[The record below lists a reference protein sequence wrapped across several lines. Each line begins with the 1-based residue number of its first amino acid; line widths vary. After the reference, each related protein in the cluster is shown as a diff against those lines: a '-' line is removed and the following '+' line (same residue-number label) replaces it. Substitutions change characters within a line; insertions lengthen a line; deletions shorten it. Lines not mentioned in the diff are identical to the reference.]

1 MLKLAWRNTLRHRG
15 RTALTLSVIIS
26 GVVGIILSGGFVEDI
41 YVQLREATIHSQLGH
56 IQVYKTGYHEH
67 GAANPYKYL
76 IETPAEVS
84 KRAEGTPNVED
95 VMARLSF
102 TSVINN
108 GRTDTAILGEGIEP
122 DKEARLGSLVTIT
135 AGRQLTS
142 ADRFGILLGE
152 GVAHATKLKPGDHA
166 TLLLNTAEGALNSL
180 DFDVVGVFRTFSKEY
195 DARAVRI
202 SLQAAQELLA
212 VSSVNVIVLSLK
224 QTEATDGVAKFLKDQ
239 LDPNRYEVKTWRE
252 LADFYDKTVALYQRQ
267 FAVLQGIILVAVLLS
282 VANSVN
288 MSVFERT
295 GEFGTLMA
303 LGNRSAEVFRLVL
316 TENALLGLLGGVA
329 GVLLGVLAGW
339 AISAIGIP
347 MPPPPNSNIGYTAAI
362 RITLGDLGMGFLIG
376 VAATVLAALLPA
388 RRVAHIPVVEALRQN

>member
-1 MLKLAWRNTLRHRG
+1 
-15 RTALTLSVIIS
+15 
-26 GVVGIILSGGFVEDI
+26 
-41 YVQLREATIHSQLGH
+41 LGH
-56 IQVYKTGYHEH
+56 IQIYRTGYHEH
-67 GAANPYKYL
+67 GSANPYKYL

-84 KRAEGTPNVED
+84 KRIEGTPDVEA

-102 TSVINN
+102 TGVINN
-108 GRTDTAILGEGIEP
+108 GRTDIAILGEGIEP

-195 DARAVRI
+195 DARAVRVP
-202 SLQAAQELLA
+202 LQAAQELLA
-212 VSSVNVIVLSLK
+212 VPSVNTIVLSLK
-224 QTEATDGVAKFLKDQ
+224 QTKATDGVAKFLKDE

-267 FAVLQGIILVAVLLS
+267 FAVLQVIILVAVLLS

-303 LGNRSAEVFRLVL
+303 LGSRSAEIFRLVL
-316 TENALLGLLGGVA
+316 TENALLGIIGGVA
-329 GVLLGVLAGW
+329 GVLLGILLGW

-347 MPPPPNSNIGYTAAI
+347 MPPPPNSNVGYTATI
-362 RITLGDLGMGFLIG
+362 RISPGDVGMGLLIG
-376 VAATVLAALLPA
+376 VVATVLAALLPA